1 MSIKPLHQQSIGE
14 LAAGLRNGEFSSADL
29 TQHFLARIGQLDPSL
44 NAYRLVC
51 GEQALAEARAAD
63 DALRSDSSQ
72 GPLHGIPFAVKD
84 LFDVAALPTSAGASF
99 LADNI
104 AKEDAAPVKRLREQ
118 GMVLLGKLN
127 TVQLAYGGVGI
138 NHDQGTPHNPWHHDP
153 YIPGGSSSG
162 SGVAVAAGLAPVAL
176 GSDTGGS
183 VRLPATLCGV
193 TGLKTTVGQISRAGV
208 FPLSWTLDSVGPL
221 TRSAEDAAHLY
232 QAMQGVDHH
241 DPTTSGRPRHD
252 VISNLGDGVRGMR
265 FAFAEGPLFD
275 EAEDEVIRAVRKCGD
290 VFGDLGA
297 EVLPIEFPSAAFVER
312 ARSVGVVTAAEAWMG
327 NQRYLQTC
335 PERID
340 PVVLRRL
347 ELGCDVS
354 TADYLQAYREMLNL
368 RKEAAGALEGI
379 DALLV
384 PTAPVCARP
393 VAVVDASL
401 ESYFETNS
409 RLLGSTS
416 IGNVL
421 NFCGLSVPCGFSS
434 DRLPIGLLIYG
445 LPFEEQKILRAG
457 YAYQQA
463 TDWHRACP
471 DLAWAVA
478 K

>member
-1 MSIKPLHQQSIGE
+1 MLTKPLYQQSICE
-14 LAAGLRNGEFSSADL
+14 LATGLRNDEFSSVDL
-29 TQHFLARIGQLDPSL
+29 TQYFLARIDQLDRSL

-51 GEQALAEARAAD
+51 AEQALAEARAAD
-63 DALRSDSSQ
+63 DALRSDRSR

-84 LFDVAALPTSAGASF
+84 LFDVAGLPTSAGASF
-99 LADNI
+99 LAENI
-104 AKEDAAPVKRLREQ
+104 AQEDAAPVKRLREQ

-138 NHDQGTPHNPWHHDP
+138 NHDQGTPHNPWHQDP
-153 YIPGGSSSG
+153 HIPGGSSSG
-162 SGVAVAAGLAPVAL
+162 SGVAVAAGLTPVAL

-221 TRSAEDAAHLY
+221 ARSAEDAAHLY
-232 QAMQGVDHH
+232 QAMQGTDHN
-241 DPTTSGRPRHD
+241 DPTTSGRSRHG
-252 VISNLGDGVRGMR
+252 VVSNLDDGVRGMR

-275 EAEDEVIRAVRKCGD
+275 EAEEDVIHAVRTCGD

-297 EVLPIEFPSAAFVER
+297 EVFSIDFPGAAFIER
-312 ARSVGVVTAAEAWMG
+312 ARRVSVITAAEAWMC
-327 NQRYLQTC
+327 NQRYLQNC

-340 PVVLRRL
+340 PVVLCRL
-347 ELGCDVS
+347 ELGCDIS
-354 TADYLQAYREMLNL
+354 TADYLQACREMINL
-368 RKEAAGALEGI
+368 RKEAARALEGI

-401 ESYFETNS
+401 ESYFEANT

-421 NFCGLSVPCGFSS
+421 NFCGLSVPCGFSA
-434 DRLPIGLLIYG
+434 DGLPLGLLIYG
-445 LPFEEQKILRAG
+445 LPFEEQNILRAG

-471 DLAWAVA
+471 DLSWAIDT
-478 K
+478 